1 MLLEQVF
8 KKNQSFR
15 LPEDFEF
22 KLIQSLLVEFWIP
35 LQVTVM
41 PRRPST
47 ELVGIADK
55 ETVLGVGLGV
65 GLGDGKGVEIGAEIG
80 AESGATEL
88 V

>member
-22 KLIQSLLVEFWIP
+22 KLIQSLFAGFWIP
-35 LQVTVM
+35 LQVTVI

-47 ELVGIADK
+47 ELVGTVDK
-55 ETVLGVGLGV
+55 ETVLGV

-80 AESGATEL
+80 AESGAAEL